1 MTPAKFKE
9 SNRTLRKPDS
19 MTEEECSSLDVY
31 TDRTQCISCW
41 RLSLRERLRAVIFGR
56 IWLGVLSG
64 GTQPPVWLMCR
75 KTAFMKE
82 KDA

>member
-19 MTEEECSSLDVY
+19 MTNEECSSLEVF
-31 TDRTQCISCW
+31 TDESICISCW
-41 RLSLRERLRAVIFGR
+41 HMSLIERLRALLFGK

-64 GTQPPVWLMCR
+64 GTQPPVWLICR
-75 KTAFMKE
+75 RSAWRKE
-82 KDA
+82 KKA